1 MADVQAIG
9 IDETSSRRGHDYIT
23 LFVDLNARRLLFATP
38 GKDAKTFEK
47 FSEDLQAHGGSAKR
61 ITDVSMDLSPAF
73 QKGATE
79 HLPNAEITF
88 DRFHLMKLVNEAV
101 DAVRKGEVL
110 SQPDLKKSRWLWLKN
125 PGKLNTKQK
134 AKLQELLKNQNLKPA
149 QAYQYRLTF
158 QEIFTIQ
165 NRQSKIAIRGLRY

>member
-1 MADVQAIG
+1 RMVGETDKLLWRVIDHYVPEARAAVDMANVHAVG
-9 IDETSSRRGHDYIT
+9 VDETSSRRGHDYIT

-47 FSEDLQAHGGSAKR
+47 FSADLQAHGGSAEA

-73 QKGATE
+73 QKGAAE

-101 DAVRKGEVL
+101 DDVRKGEVL
-110 SQPDLKKSRWLWLKN
+110 TQPNLKKTRWL
-125 PGKLNTKQK
+125 
-134 AKLQELLKNQNLKPA
+134 
-149 QAYQYRLTF
+149 
-158 QEIFTIQ
+158 
-165 NRQSKIAIRGLRY
+165 

>member
-1 MADVQAIG
+1 
-9 IDETSSRRGHDYIT
+9 
-23 LFVDLNARRLLFATP
+23 
-38 GKDAKTFEK
+38 
-47 FSEDLQAHGGSAKR
+47 
-61 ITDVSMDLSPAF
+61 
-73 QKGATE
+73 
-79 HLPNAEITF
+79 
-88 DRFHLMKLVNEAV
+88 MKLVNEAV

-134 AKLQELLKNQNLKPA
+134 AKLQELLKNQNLKTA

-165 NRQSKIAIRGLRY
+165 NRHQGATLLKAWMENAKASGLPPLVKVAYTVMNHWDGVLRWFESQDTRGILEGFNSLLQAAKAKARGYRTHKNFINMAYLILGKLDLRLPT